1 VSEYQSYEFVALD
14 RPLTAAEM
22 AELRSISTRAQ
33 ITPTRFYNEY
43 QWGDLKA
50 DPAELL
56 VRYFDVHV
64 YFANWGSRRLMFRLP
79 KPMVDLEDL
88 RACVPGGPV
97 TLTVTEHLVVLD
109 LWSETEEPEE
119 EWFEDGQLLASLTP
133 LRAELLRG
141 DRRVAYLAWLLAA
154 QAGELD
160 PDTPEP
166 RVPHGLDAPSASL
179 AALTSFLRV
188 DPDLLA
194 AAAEAGVEDAEELD
208 RFRSW
213 VERLPAREQQRW
225 LLRAVDDLDLAVGSA
240 LLGEFRRVH
249 PPLAAEQGRT
259 VEQLL
264 ARAEERRTE
273 RRLESLRQGLRPG
286 WQTSRT
292 GTARQMGSPRP

>member
-1 VSEYQSYEFVALD
+1 
-14 RPLTAAEM
+14 
-22 AELRSISTRAQ
+22 
-33 ITPTRFYNEY
+33 
-43 QWGDLKA
+43 
-50 DPAELL
+50 
-56 VRYFDVHV
+56 
-64 YFANWGSRRLMFRLP
+64 
-79 KPMVDLEDL
+79 
-88 RACVPGGPV
+88 
-97 TLTVTEHLVVLD
+97 
-109 LWSETEEPEE
+109 
-119 EWFEDGQLLASLTP
+119 
-133 LRAELLRG
+133 
-141 DRRVAYLAWLLAA
+141 
-154 QAGELD
+154 
-160 PDTPEP
+160 
-166 RVPHGLDAPSASL
+166 
-179 AALTSFLRV
+179 LTSFLRV

-286 WQTSRT
+286 WRTSRT

>member
-1 VSEYQSYEFVALD
+1 MSEYQSYEFVALD
-14 RPLTAAEM
+14 RPLTPAEM

-33 ITPTRFYNEY
+33 ITPARFFNEY

-56 VRYFDVHV
+56 ACYFDVHV

-79 KPMVDLEDL
+79 RPMVDLEDL
-88 RACVPGGPV
+88 RACMPGGPV
-97 TLTVTEHLVVLD
+97 TLTVTEHHVVLD

-119 EWFEDGQLLASLTP
+119 EWFEDGQLMASLTP
-133 LRAELLRG
+133 LRVELLRG

-166 RVPHGLDAPSASL
+166 PVPHGLDAPSASL

-194 AAAEAGVEDAEELD
+194 AAAEAGVDNTGELD

-213 VERLPAREQQRW
+213 VARLPAGEQQRW
-225 LLRAVDDLDLAVGSA
+225 LLRAVEDLDLAVGSA
-240 LLGEFRRVH
+240 LLGEFRRAH

-264 ARAEERRTE
+264 ARAEERRAG

-286 WQTSRT
+286 WQTSGT
-292 GTARQMGSPRP
+292 GTTRQTGPLRP